1 MGDAEGFP
9 PHHEVEF
16 YRLYR
21 ERIVT
26 EDTLLFQRL
35 SWLIT
40 AQTVMFS
47 FTAIAFFRGG
57 PGQID
62 TAGTLLMSVLG
73 VVMCSLGGL
82 GVWAASHRI
91 DEVKEAQ
98 FVVSPDRKKPGA
110 RKEKHV
116 VAGQPSPSQTDL
128 RLCLSDTPA
137 QHRPKH
143 WSSDWAT

>member
-1 MGDAEGFP
+1 MGDTEGFP

-57 PGQID
+57 LGQID

-91 DEVKEAQ
+91 DEVKEEY
-98 FVVSPDRKKPGA
+98 VRKHPTGTPHPALPSLVGETKAHRLGKLAPLMVPPLFLVA
-110 RKEKHV
+110 WIAILV
-116 VAGQPSPSQTDL
+116 VAL
-128 RLCLSDTPA
+128 R
-137 QHRPKH
+137 
-143 WSSDWAT
+143 

>member
-9 PHHEVEF
+9 AHQAVEF
-16 YRLYR
+16 SRLYR

-35 SWLIT
+35 SWPIT

-62 TAGTLLMSVLG
+62 TVGTLLMSVLG

-82 GVWAASHRI
+82 GVWAASQRI
-91 DEVKEAQ
+91 DEVKEEYM
-98 FVVSPDRKKPGA
+98 RKQPNGKPHPA
-110 RKEKHV
+110 L
-116 VAGQPSPSQTDL
+116 PSL
-128 RLCLSDTPA
+128 
-137 QHRPKH
+137 
-143 WSSDWAT
+143 